1 MSQQKTFYCLRC
13 RHRFPVEHDPKQ
25 VVERSC
31 PKCGSNSVRL
41 ETPAAA
47 ARAAQTEGGRSHG
60 SHAEDSQ

>member
-1 MSQQKTFYCLRC
+1 MAEMKQFYCLRC
-13 RHRFPVEHDPKQ
+13 QHRFMTEYDPKQ

-47 ARAAQTEGGRSHG
+47 SAHAAN
-60 SHAEDSQ
+60 